1 MDLRPLRF
9 TEKGFESRGVAIRY
23 GYDKMERFLR
33 ESHDMSNRP
42 DIVIRNYRPGDL
54 DSLALLVSRALDAGG
69 GLHSVSA
76 HDVIEGLGRPRH
88 SPEEDLFVAERAGGA
103 IGYVDVTAELDI
115 GRAVLSFLAHPE
127 HRGEVVV
134 MKLIKR
140 AMIRARELKA
150 RRAHVNVPEGS
161 ESALKRLANMGF
173 RFIRRF
179 LELRLDLSNGDV
191 PNMDRISPRCRHLKR
206 GEEGKLVHIQNRS
219 FADTWGFNPNTL
231 EEIVYRLGLPGCAP
245 EDIIF
250 ASDGENV
257 MGYCWTRIYAGR
269 DKVTA
274 DDKGRISMLGVDPD
288 CRGKG
293 VGREVLL
300 AGLSYLKS
308 NGVGIVELTV
318 DSENKAAC
326 ALYRSAGFRIKT
338 TSLWYEKTLR

>member
-1 MDLRPLRF
+1 M
-9 TEKGFESRGVAIRY
+9 GMIRRN
-23 GYDKMERFLR
+23 GFLR

-54 DSLALLVSRALDAGG
+54 DSLALLVSRALDAEG
-69 GLHSVSA
+69 GLYSVSA
-76 HDVIEGLGRPRH
+76 QDVIEGLGRPRH
-88 SPEEDLFVAERAGGA
+88 WPEEDLFVADRAGGA
-103 IGYVDVTAELDI
+103 VGYVDVTAEPDI
-115 GRAVLSFLAHPE
+115 GRAVLSFLAHPG

-134 MKLIKR
+134 MGLIKR
-140 AMIRARELKA
+140 AIIRAKKLKA
-150 RRAHVNVPEGS
+150 RRVHVNVLEGS
-161 ESALKRLANMGF
+161 ESMRKLLANMGF
-173 RFIRRF
+173 RSIRRF
-179 LELRLDLSNGDV
+179 LELRLDLSNGRV

-206 GEEGKLVHIQNRS
+206 GEEGKLVHMQNRS

-231 EEIVYRLGLPGCAP
+231 EEIIYRVNLPGCAP
-245 EDIIF
+245 EDIIL

-274 DDKGRISMLGVDPD
+274 DNKGRISMLGVDPC

-326 ALYRSAGFRIKT
+326 TLYRSAGFRIET
-338 TSLWYEKTLR
+338 TSLWYERTLR